1 MNTGSH
7 RRHRCAISRLGLSAA
22 IAALIAVGPA
32 GCESHQNQASLSQ
45 ENPASELRQQ
55 STTELRTRLDLL
67 HRRYAEITREVEQK
81 SGLQMGLAIRDD
93 RALLGEIY
101 REAHEIERELSRRG
115 ESSGL
120 TEQAR
125 LIR

>member
-1 MNTGSH
+1 MLFGS
-7 RRHRCAISRLGLSAA
+7 S
-22 IAALIAVGPA
+22 
-32 GCESHQNQASLSQ
+32 GCESRQNQASLSQ
-45 ENPASELRQQ
+45 ENSNSEFCQYSTAELR
-55 STTELRTRLDLL
+55 SRLDLL
-67 HRRYAEITREVEQK
+67 QRRYAEISREVEQK